1 MLSKDGVLDMRLERR
16 VGSVVTSSSD
26 ASSSDSFSG
35 ISLTSVVA
43 VSPTPCS
50 SCLSSLNDAGTG
62 FSSSSGESDVSSVV
76 SLTGRVDGGLGTFRL
91 VKDLAELVSTA
102 SSKVSYKKQT
112 RYVSNEDWLPQG
124 LLQLRAQGEE

>member
-1 MLSKDGVLDMRLERR
+1 MLSRDGVLDMRLEIR
-16 VGSVVTSSSD
+16 VGSVVSSSSD
-26 ASSSDSFSG
+26 VSSSESFSG
-35 ISLTSVVA
+35 ISLTSMAV

-50 SCLSSLNDAGTG
+50 SCLNDAGTG

-102 SSKVSYKKQT
+102 SSKVSY
-112 RYVSNEDWLPQG
+112 R
-124 LLQLRAQGEE
+124 